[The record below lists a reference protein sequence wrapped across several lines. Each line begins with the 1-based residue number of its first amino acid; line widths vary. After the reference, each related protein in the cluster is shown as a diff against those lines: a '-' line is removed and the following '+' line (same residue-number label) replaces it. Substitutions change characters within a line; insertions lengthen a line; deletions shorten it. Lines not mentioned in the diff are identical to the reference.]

1 MQEKVGGGVKCLAID
16 GGLQYDGVA
25 GWQEIGLQ
33 GGRRLVNDVDDGV
46 GCSRGSVLWPGD
58 Q

>member
-1 MQEKVGGGVKCLAID
+1 MEENVGGGFKCLAID

-33 GGRRLVNDVDDGV
+33 CGWRLVND
-46 GCSRGSVLWPGD
+46 
-58 Q
+58 

>member
-1 MQEKVGGGVKCLAID
+1 MGENVGGGFKCVAID

-33 GGRRLVNDVDDGV
+33 CGWRLVNDGENGV
-46 GCSRGSVLWPGD
+46 SFSRGLVLWPGD
-58 Q
+58 

>member
-1 MQEKVGGGVKCLAID
+1 MQEKVGGGFKCLAID
-16 GGLQYDGVA
+16 GGLQYDRVA

-33 GGRRLVNDVDDGV
+33 CGRRLVNDEDNGV
-46 GCSRGSVLWPGD
+46 GSSRGLVLWPGD